1 MPNLDRDF
9 YLDKQGLRQLIN
21 ELETNIVALEYDT
34 SVSYSVGDYCVYEN
48 NLYRCITATTGVW
61 DSTAWDKVIIGDE
74 LRRKVNS
81 SELSTVAFSGDY
93 DDLIDKPTI
102 PDEMVVLSYGHSN
115 WQDFIDAY
123 TTNRVVYCRASS
135 NSNPATGSQTR
146 MAFMAYVNDGTAPTS
161 VEFQYYRSVS
171 THSATQQG
179 DQVYI
184 YKLEATNGGK
194 WTVTVREAMSQIAV
208 GSNMTSTYANGTIT
222 LDAIVPTATSELTN
236 DSNFVSDA
244 SYVHTDNNFTTTL
257 KDKLDGIE
265 AGAEVNQNAFGE
277 VQVGSTTISASSE
290 TDTLG
295 LVGSNVTLTP
305 DATNKEVTIGVTGA
319 NVTSALGYTPT
330 NIQSITTAQWEALT
344 PEQKASGDYV
354 ITDATTV
361 PLTAENV
368 PYDDTVSGLTA
379 DNVQDAIDELSQS
392 SGASSVAQL
401 EDVQLNNL
409 SDNDLLVYDSNL
421 TGGKLWKN
429 AKKIVTCT
437 KAQFDTWSANNTFPY
452 TDCKYIVT
460 DVNNLNTT
468 SADIPYDST
477 GTDSVKDVLDLLLDR
492 IYPVGSIYMSV
503 TDSTVEAVQAKFG
516 GTWVRFGAGRTL
528 VGYDSTQTEFDTVE
542 ETGGEK
548 AHTLAPK
555 EIPSRVAVQAR
566 NPTSAAIA
574 TSAVNASWSSVSV
587 AASGTVVTSI
597 YDAGANGLTVWGE
610 SATTVGGQSHNN
622 LQPYIT
628 VYMYKRTA

>member
-1 MPNLDRDF
+1 MPNLDKDF

-34 SVSYSVGDYCVYEN
+34 TVSYTVGQYCVYEN
-48 NLYRCITATTGVW
+48 NFYRCTTATTGAW
-61 DSTAWDKVIIGDE
+61 DSTAWTKVIISDE

-81 SELSTVAFSGDY
+81 SELATVAFSGDY

-115 WQDFIDAY
+115 WQDFMDAY

-135 NSNPATGSQTR
+135 GANPATGSQTR
-146 MAFMAYVNDGTAPTS
+146 MAFMAYVNDATAPTS

-194 WTVTVREAMSQIAV
+194 WTVTVREAMSKIAV
-208 GSNMTSTYANGTIT
+208 GSNMTSSYANGTIT
-222 LDAIVPTATSELTN
+222 LDAVVPTATSELTN

-368 PYDDTVSGLTA
+368 PYDNTDSGLTADNVQEALDELSTSTNVDADDVNYDNTTSGLTA

-401 EDVQLNNL
+401 EDVQLSNL

-437 KAQFDTWSANNTFPY
+437 KSQFDTWSANNSFPY

-460 DVNNLNTT
+460 DVNNINNPTA
-468 SADIPYDST
+468 SEIPYDNTSSGLSATSVQDAIDEVNDKTLSDGLHNITVET
-477 GTDSVKDVLDLLLDR
+477 GFTFAEYMNYFKVDKLVIINIGGITHNATTASALVCQGLPVMRSRALGVVANDTTTNKVTLL
-492 IYPVGSIYMSV
+492 YGGVGSGYLRISAHEANVRYYGQITYL
-503 TDSTVEAVQAKFG
+503 TD
-516 GTWVRFGAGRTL
+516 
-528 VGYDSTQTEFDTVE
+528 
-542 ETGGEK
+542 
-548 AHTLAPK
+548 
-555 EIPSRVAVQAR
+555 
-566 NPTSAAIA
+566 
-574 TSAVNASWSSVSV
+574 
-587 AASGTVVTSI
+587 
-597 YDAGANGLTVWGE
+597 
-610 SATTVGGQSHNN
+610 
-622 LQPYIT
+622 
-628 VYMYKRTA
+628 